1 MPVKCLI
8 CEGEVEKSLVNHLRI
23 KHKMTTGKYLE
34 TYPDAEMHTEEHLR
48 YLRDLSKRIDEK
60 NSKKRGKK
68 PKNFTGE
75 IDTAVANFLK
85 EEIDSKT
92 YDFDTF
98 QKEFY
103 TETKKEILVEKVV
116 EKNTPK
122 NSRLNTEMDKIQ
134 ILTYLDAA
142 FPRHVVE
149 NNFQAEKKSMCGSI
163 MEYVILTDIAI
174 PSLKIDFEFPNA
186 YWHNLTDHLYN
197 RLRVLGDDDWK
208 ILNIMTDNPTVL
220 DVIEALEK
228 QRIMHK

>member
-23 KHKMTTGKYLE
+23 KHKMTTVKYLE
-34 TYPDAEMHTEEHLR
+34 TYPDAEMHSAGHLQ

-75 IDTAVANFLK
+75 IDISVANFLK
-85 EEIDSKT
+85 EEIDSKA
-92 YDFDTF
+92 YDFDAF

-103 TETKKEILVEKVV
+103 TEAKKEILVEKVI
-116 EKNTPK
+116 EKHTYK
-122 NSRLNTEMDKIQ
+122 NSRLNTEMDKLQ
-134 ILTYLDAA
+134 ILEYLDVA
-142 FPRHVVE
+142 FPKNIVE
-149 NNFQAEKKSMCGSI
+149 NNFLAEKKSMCGSI
-163 MEYVILTDIAI
+163 MEYVLLTDIAI
-174 PSLKIDFEFPNA
+174 PSLKIDFEFPNT

-197 RLRVLGDDDWK
+197 RSIVLVDDSWK
-208 ILNIMTDNPTVL
+208 IVNIMTANPTVL

-228 QRIMHK
+228 QGIMHR